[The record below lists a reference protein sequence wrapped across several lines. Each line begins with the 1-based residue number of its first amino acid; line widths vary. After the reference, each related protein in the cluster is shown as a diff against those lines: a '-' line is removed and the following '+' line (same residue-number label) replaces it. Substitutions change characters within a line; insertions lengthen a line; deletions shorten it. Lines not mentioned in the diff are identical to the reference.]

1 MAESAIRG
9 GVAEA
14 VPHDSAAKHV
24 AGAALYVDD
33 LPEPAGMLY
42 AAVGLSAKARAAI
55 VRMDLE
61 SVRTAPG
68 VVAVV
73 TAQDIP
79 GVNDVGPVYPGDPL
93 LADRMVEYAGQ
104 ALFAVA
110 ADTVE
115 QARRAARLAEVEYRE
130 LEPTLTVD
138 DALAQQS
145 FVLPPHEMRR
155 GDPDAA
161 LADAPHRLAGRIR
174 MGGQDHFYLEG
185 QVAFAVPGE
194 DGDML
199 VWSSTQH
206 PSEVQHLIA
215 NILDR
220 PHHAITVEVRRMGGG
235 FGGKETQAAPF
246 ACLAALLAHHARRP
260 VKLRLDRDD
269 DMLLT
274 GKRHGFLIDYDVG
287 FDQEGRIQGVTFEQA
302 ADCGFSPDL
311 SAAIADRAMF
321 HADNAYYL
329 PHVRI
334 NSHRCKTHT
343 VSNTAFRG
351 FGGPQ
356 GMMGI
361 EKAIDA
367 IARELGLDP
376 LEVRRRNL
384 YGGAGRDL
392 TPYHMRVEDNVL
404 PELINELADTSEYRR
419 RRQEI
424 ATFNAASPVLRRGLA
439 LTPVKFGISFTV
451 THLNQAGALLHV
463 YTDGSVHLNHG
474 GTEMGQGLMTKVAQ
488 LVAEE
493 FQIDL
498 DRVRISA
505 TSTGKVPNTSATAAS
520 AGTDLNGGAA
530 LAAART
536 IKGRLIEFLA
546 EHFKLAPEQITFR
559 QNAVRIGEQSM
570 SFGDLA
576 RLAHFHRVQLS
587 ATGFYRTLRPRPR
600 ARPAVLLLRLWRRR
614 VRGRGRHAD
623 RRVPPATRGS
633 AARRRPLDQPGDRHG
648 PDRRRLR
655 PGHGLADHRGAV
667 LERARRTH
675 HPRALHV
682 QDPDRGGRAGRLPG
696 AHLGEG
702 DQLRAGGRALE
713 GGRRAAADA
722 RHLGVPRDQR
732 CHRQSGRRPAQPGAG
747 RAGHAGARAV
757 RDRGHEAPRGRDRVR
772 RGASGGVIQP
782 HEVAA
787 GIRRLDPALLHLD
800 DRLDLDRY
808 PVRQAADADRGAGML
823 LAEHLDEEV
832 RAAVHHRRVVGELG
846 HGVDHPEQL
855 DDSSNSIEVA
865 QLLLEHREQLQPD
878 ETGVRRRLFG
888 RDVGA
893 DLALWRLAV
902 GRHRHVARK
911 KQQVP
916 GAHGVRVVGGRRPHR
931 RQPEP
936 EFPDTL
942 LDRHGLALLTLR
954 SGPIPCITMA

>member
-9 GVAEA
+9 GVAAA

-24 AGAALYVDD
+24 AGEALYVDD

-42 AAVGLSAKARAAI
+42 AAVGLSAKAHAEI
-55 VRMDLE
+55 VRMDLK

-73 TAQDIP
+73 IARDIP

-93 LADRMVEYAGQ
+93 LADGTVEYAGQ

-115 QARRAARLAEVEYRE
+115 HARRAARLAEVEYRE

-155 GDPDAA
+155 GDPDFA
-161 LADAPHRLAGRIR
+161 LAGAPHRLAGRIR

-185 QVAFAVPGE
+185 QVAFAVPSE

-215 NILDR
+215 KVLDTA
-220 PHHAITVEVRRMGGG
+220 HNAVTVEVRRMGGG

-246 ACLAALLAHHARRP
+246 ACLAALLAHHTRRP

-274 GKRHGFLIDYDVG
+274 GKRHGFLIDYDIG
-287 FDQEGRIQGVTFEQA
+287 FDQEGRIQGIAFEQA

-329 PHVRI
+329 PNVRI

-361 EKAIDA
+361 EKVIDG

-384 YGGAGRDL
+384 YGGAGRDV

-404 PELINELADTSEYRR
+404 PELIDELANTSEYRQR
-419 RRQEI
+419 RREV

-493 FQIDL
+493 FQVDL

-546 EHFKLAPEQITFR
+546 EHFKVAPEQIAFR
-559 QNAVRIGEQSM
+559 QNEVQVGEQSM

-587 ATGFYRTLRPRPR
+587 ATGFYRTPKIWYDR
-600 ARPAVLLLRLWRRR
+600 ARARGRPFYYFAYGAAVSEVVVDTLTGEYRLLRADLLHDVGRSINPAIDMGQIEGGFVQGMGWLTTEELCWNARGELTTHAPSTYKIPTASDVPADFR
-614 VRGRGRHAD
+614 VRIWEKGINREQVVGRSKAVGEPPLMLGISVFHAISD
-623 RRVPPATRGS
+623 AIAS
-633 AARRRPLDQPGDRHG
+633 L
-648 PDRRRLR
+648 
-655 PGHGLADHRGAV
+655 
-667 LERARRTH
+667 
-675 HPRALHV
+675 
-682 QDPDRGGRAGRLPG
+682 
-696 AHLGEG
+696 
-702 DQLRAGGRALE
+702 AGGRLSPALDAPATPE
-713 GGRRAAADA
+713 RVLFAIEDMKRRAAA
-722 RHLGVPRDQR
+722 VE
-732 CHRQSGRRPAQPGAG
+732 PA
-747 RAGHAGARAV
+747 
-757 RDRGHEAPRGRDRVR
+757 
-772 RGASGGVIQP
+772 
-782 HEVAA
+782 AA
-787 GIRRLDPALLHLD
+787 
-800 DRLDLDRY
+800 
-808 PVRQAADADRGAGML
+808 QAA
-823 LAEHLDEEV
+823 E
-832 RAAVHHRRVVGELG
+832 
-846 HGVDHPEQL
+846 
-855 DDSSNSIEVA
+855 
-865 QLLLEHREQLQPD
+865 
-878 ETGVRRRLFG
+878 
-888 RDVGA
+888 
-893 DLALWRLAV
+893 
-902 GRHRHVARK
+902 
-911 KQQVP
+911 
-916 GAHGVRVVGGRRPHR
+916 
-931 RQPEP
+931 
-936 EFPDTL
+936 
-942 LDRHGLALLTLR
+942 
-954 SGPIPCITMA
+954 